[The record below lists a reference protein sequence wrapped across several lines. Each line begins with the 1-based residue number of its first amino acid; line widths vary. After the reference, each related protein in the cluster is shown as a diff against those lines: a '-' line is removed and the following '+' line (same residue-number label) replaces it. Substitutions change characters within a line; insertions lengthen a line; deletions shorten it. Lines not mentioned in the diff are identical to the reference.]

1 MYIMLYFCQ
10 MVVTITEFRRQ
21 LFTLVNQALEGEEVW
36 FTHKGRR
43 IRIVPDDQPA
53 SRLSR
58 IAPVE
63 ILNHETPNPFDAARK
78 AENMAELEKTW
89 QKDWEAL

>member
-1 MYIMLYFCQ
+1 ME
-10 MVVTITEFRRQ
+10 VSITEFRRQ
-21 LFTLVNQALEGEEVW
+21 ICTLANQALDGEDVW

-43 IRIVPDDQPA
+43 IKVVPEGQSA

-63 ILNHETPNPFDAARK
+63 IINPESPDLLDAGRK
-78 AENMAELEKTW
+78 AEMMVEIEKAW
-89 QKDWEAL
+89 EKDWESL